1 MYLYLDRA
9 IKMKNTTK
17 QKIFHKKE
25 SERTRKEKLCRD
37 IACYG
42 VTIFAALM
50 GFLLV
55 DANAALA
62 EAEADAVSNSIVIA
76 QHIN

>member
-1 MYLYLDRA
+1 MTR
-9 IKMKNTTK
+9 MKNTTK
-17 QKIFHKKE
+17 QKLFYKKE
-25 SERTRKEKLCRD
+25 SERTRRQKVCRD

-55 DANAALA
+55 DANASLL
-62 EAEADAVSNSIVIA
+62 EAEADAADNSIVIA
-76 QHIN
+76 QHLN

>member
-1 MYLYLDRA
+1 MFNVMTE
-9 IKMKNTTK
+9 MKNTTK
-17 QKIFHKKE
+17 QKLFYKKE
-25 SERTRKEKLCRD
+25 SERTRKQKVCRD

-55 DANAALA
+55 DANASLL
-62 EAEADAVSNSIVIA
+62 EAEADAAENSIVIA
-76 QHIN
+76 QHLN

>member
-1 MYLYLDRA
+1 MTE
-9 IKMKNTTK
+9 MKNTTK
-17 QKIFHKKE
+17 QKLFYKKE
-25 SERTRKEKLCRD
+25 SERTRKQKVCRD

-55 DANAALA
+55 DANASLL
-62 EAEADAVSNSIVIA
+62 EAEADAAENSIVIA
-76 QHIN
+76 QHLN